1 MCVSLANIDQWKEGR
16 ECGEGEVGSEELSRH
31 LFPTPGH
38 RTDMEGMSRLIAGR
52 LVGRQGPG
60 MGPPHTWALSRS
72 LRSFSLSMC
81 RTYSMAWHFLPQ

>member
-38 RTDMEGMSRLIAGR
+38 RTDMEGMSRLIAGQ
-52 LVGRQGPG
+52 LGG
-60 MGPPHTWALSRS
+60 
-72 LRSFSLSMC
+72 
-81 RTYSMAWHFLPQ
+81 